1 MLAPWQGDGDGVG
14 QEDRILA
21 AASREWQPLSRSVA
35 ALGPRDSGE
44 HQSMVLWSPRH
55 FARSLR
61 RAGGPAYVTTGH
73 SRQEGDTVLP
83 VRWESPDTEI
93 FQPGAISYIFTEE
106 WR

>member
-1 MLAPWQGDGDGVG
+1 MG
-14 QEDRILA
+14 QEDPIPA
-21 AASREWQPLSRSVA
+21 VASREWQPLYRSVA

-44 HQSMVLWSPRH
+44 HQSLVLWSPRH

-61 RAGGPAYVTTGH
+61 RAGGPAYVTTGCP
-73 SRQEGDTVLP
+73 QQAGDTVLP

-93 FQPGAISYIFTEE
+93 FQPGAVSHIFTEE